1 MNSKYENNY
10 KNFQAVERK
19 FAGALDMFNKV
30 SFSSNKED
38 IYEHWDVKIDIKID
52 VKAMRRINRNDSD
65 PNENFHYVEIKNV
78 HGSKGWLYGDADYF
92 AFEMKDY
99 YVMVSKIKLQAMIA
113 DKCKE
118 KIKCAKPTLY
128 QLYSRE
134 GRNDMMTLV
143 KTVDLIFISDKMI
156 EK

>member
-30 SFSSNKED
+30 SFSSNNED

-52 VKAMRRINRNDSD
+52 VKAMRRINREDQE

-78 HGSKGWLYGDADYF
+78 HGNKGWLYGDADYF

-113 DKCKE
+113 DKCKD
-118 KIKCAKPTLY
+118 KIKCIKPTLY

-134 GRNDMMTLV
+134 GRDDMITLV